1 VTSFNAPPDAR
12 VLWCLRRTSS
22 DVICLLRKGANA
34 VEVQVLQ
41 DRDIVLTQHFQ
52 EEGPALRWAA
62 TYQRQLKDRGWG
74 DSPVTKAS

>member
-1 VTSFNAPPDAR
+1 

-22 DVICLLRKGANA
+22 DVTCLLRKGANA

-41 DRDIVLTQHFQ
+41 DRDVVLTQLFQ